1 MVRARETPVRL
12 HRDRPDL
19 YLAEPRDLLDHVPSP
34 LESRDRSDLL
44 RVLQWGRD
52 FLCQVH
58 PDLGRS
64 GAVCPYVP
72 PALDKNLLWLA
83 SQPGLTGRSAIRQVI
98 REYGDW
104 FLQLE
109 PTAWPTARFKAF
121 IIVFPDVTAEDAPDV
136 IDVVQRELKPEFVS
150 RGLMLGEFHPDCPSP
165 GVRNPGFR
173 PLQSPIP
180 LLVIRHMLPMDFL
193 FLDGEARF
201 VTAYLDRFEHEVPS
215 SLSPRLAQAMLRFGL
230 ESPPRQ
236 EPGAGGLTAVP
247 GTTP

>member
-1 MVRARETPVRL
+1 VRL
-12 HRDRPDL
+12 HPERSGL
-19 YLAEPRDLLDHVPSP
+19 YLTEPRDLLGQLPSP
-34 LESRDRSDLL
+34 LDPRDRSDL
-44 RVLQWGRD
+44 RRILQWGRD
-52 FLCQVH
+52 FLCQDH

-83 SQPGLTGRSAIRQVI
+83 SHRRLTSRSAIRQVI
-98 REYGDW
+98 RGYRDW
-104 FLQLE
+104 FVELE
-109 PTAWPTARFKAF
+109 PTAWPSARFKAF
-121 IIVFPDVTAEDAPDV
+121 IIVFPGVTPGGAPDV

-193 FLDGEARF
+193 FLNGEARY
-201 VTAYLDRFEHEVPS
+201 VTAYLERFASEVPA
-215 SLSPRLAQAMLRFGL
+215 SLLPRLAEAAARFGL
-230 ESPPRQ
+230 QLP
-236 EPGAGGLTAVP
+236 EPAVRRS
-247 GTTP
+247 TVAHQTVRLQ